1 MSRSGFTLVE
11 LLLVI
16 AIIAVLAALLIPMIG
31 YAKNMSRNAKA
42 EAQLGTIKASLNIFK
57 DANGFYPEKS
67 LTGSTDVFS
76 DVFKKTS
83 NTNND
88 PYKAAHAIDNDG
100 WERIAGELM
109 LQLQTVDRDNYRNI
123 NALRDPFT
131 GGGVSSKVYRYRPSK
146 FYALSNASGSLFLDQ
161 EDPPNPDSYQLWSA
175 GIDGKDQYGEVR
187 NGKKSDDIINWKS
200 K

>member
-11 LLLVI
+11 LLMVI
-16 AIIAVLAALLIPMIG
+16 AIIATLAALLIPMIG
-31 YAKNMSRNAKA
+31 YAKTMSRNAKA

-67 LTGSTDVFS
+67 LTGTPEVFS

-83 NTNND
+83 NTNDD
-88 PYKAAHAIDNDG
+88 PYKAADAIDNAA
-100 WERIAGELM
+100 WERIANELM

-131 GGGVSSKVYRYRPSK
+131 GGGVNSKVYRYRPSK
-146 FYALSNASGSLFLDQ
+146 FYPLSKASGSLFIDQ
-161 EDPPNPDSYQLWSA
+161 EDPPNPDSYQIWSA
-175 GIDGKDQYGEVR
+175 GTDGKDQYGEVR